1 MRTTL
6 AALLHDIG
14 KFYQRTGISLE
25 KQYYRYTKN
34 NGYYHAGYTAKFIE
48 EYIKLAFDQPFNLI
62 NESASHH
69 IDSEGIVKISDI
81 ISSVR

>member
-48 EYIKLAFDQPFNLI
+48 EYIKLAF
-62 NESASHH
+62 
-69 IDSEGIVKISDI
+69 
-81 ISSVR
+81 